1 MPLGALGMVLIAALC
16 HSTWNLLLK
25 TEPRRLQVQSGALA
39 VGVLLAS
46 PVLFFYSLEAVSPT
60 AWLLILLSAL
70 FETAYVFS
78 LTAAY
83 GAGDL
88 SLVYPVARGT
98 APLVVTPLAVAL
110 LGENLSR
117 PGMAGIVLVVAGIW
131 VSHLGAVASHPGHTG
146 RRAFA
151 LAVFTGLMT
160 AGYSLVNKVGVSLV
174 PVPLYAFLVFV
185 INVALIHVALAL
197 RGRRPWLLRR
207 DLPWARTLAVG
218 VLMMAAY
225 LGVLLAMTQAPVA
238 YVVAAREV
246 SIPLAAILGW
256 LVLGESN
263 SRSRLTG
270 AGVIF
275 TGLVLLALSR

>member
-1 MPLGALGMVLIAALC
+1 MPLDALGIVLIAALC

-25 TEPRRLQVQSGALA
+25 TEPRRLHVQSSALV

-46 PVLFFYSLEAVSPT
+46 PVLFFYPLTTVSRD
-60 AWLLILLSAL
+60 AWVLIVLSAL

-131 VSHLGAVASHPGHTG
+131 MSHLGAAASAPGQAS
-146 RRAFA
+146 RRALV
-151 LAVFTGLMT
+151 LAVFTGCMT
-160 AGYSLVNKVGVSLV
+160 AGYSLTNKPGVTLV

-185 INVALIHVALAL
+185 MNVVMIHVALAL
-197 RGRRPWLLRR
+197 TGRRPWLLRR
-207 DLPWARTLAVG
+207 DLPWARTVAVG
-218 VLMMAAY
+218 LLMMAAY
-225 LGVLLAMTQAPVA
+225 LGVLLAMTKAPVA

-246 SIPLAAILGW
+246 SIPLAAMLGW
-256 LVLGESN
+256 LVLGERN
-263 SRSRLTG
+263 SGSRLAG
-270 AGVIF
+270 AVVIF
-275 TGLVLLALSR
+275 AGLVVMATGR

>member
-1 MPLGALGMVLIAALC
+1 MPLGALALVLIAALC
-16 HSTWNLLLK
+16 HATWNLLLK
-25 TEPRRLQVQSGALA
+25 TEPRRLQVQSGALT
-39 VGVLLAS
+39 VGVVLAS
-46 PVLFFYSLEAVSPT
+46 PVLFIYSVGTICPA
-60 AWLLILLSAL
+60 AWLLIVLSAL
-70 FETAYVFS
+70 FETAYVFT

-98 APLVVTPLAVAL
+98 APLVVSPLAVAL
-110 LGENLSR
+110 LGENLSG
-117 PGMAGIVLVVAGIW
+117 PGVAGIALIVLGIW
-131 VSHLGAVASHPGHTG
+131 LSHLGVLTGHAVHQG
-146 RRAFA
+146 RLALA

-160 AGYSLVNKVGVSLV
+160 AGYSLVNKVGVALV

-185 INVALIHVALAL
+185 INVTLIHVALAL
-197 RGRRPWLLRR
+197 RGRQPWLLRR

-218 VLMMAAY
+218 VLMIVAY

-263 SRSRLTG
+263 SRSRLAG
-270 AGVIF
+270 AVVIF
-275 TGLVLLALSR
+275 AGLALMALGR

>member
-1 MPLGALGMVLIAALC
+1 MPLDALGIVLIAALC
-16 HSTWNLLLK
+16 HATWNLLLK
-25 TEPRRLQVQSGALA
+25 TEPRRLHVQSGALA
-39 VGVLLAS
+39 VGVLMAL
-46 PVLFFYSLEAVSPT
+46 PVLFFYPLAAVSPA
-60 AWLLILLSAL
+60 AWGLIVLSAL
-70 FETAYVFS
+70 FETAYVFA

-98 APLVVTPLAVAL
+98 APLVVGPLAVAL

-117 PGMAGIVLVVAGIW
+117 PGVAGIILIVAGIW
-131 VSHLGAVASHPGHTG
+131 VSHLGAVTGHPGQAG
-146 RRAFA
+146 RRALA

-160 AGYSLVNKVGVSLV
+160 AGYSLVNKAGVMLV

-185 INVALIHVALAL
+185 INVTLIHLALAL
-197 RGRRPWLLRR
+197 RGQRPWLLRR

-218 VLMMAAY
+218 VLMIAAY
-225 LGVLLAMTQAPVA
+225 LGVLLAMTKAPVA

-246 SIPLAAILGW
+246 SIPLAAFLGW
-256 LVLGESN
+256 LVLGEGHSGP
-263 SRSRLTG
+263 RLVG

-275 TGLVLLALSR
+275 AGLVVMSIGR

>member
-1 MPLGALGMVLIAALC
+1 MPLDALGIVLIAALC

-25 TEPRRLQVQSGALA
+25 TEPRRLQVQSSALI

-46 PVLFFYSLEAVSPT
+46 PVLFFYPLTTISRD
-60 AWLLILLSAL
+60 AWVLIVLSAL

-88 SLVYPVARGT
+88 SLVYPIARGT

-131 VSHLGAVASHPGHTG
+131 VSHLGAGVPGQAS
-146 RRAFA
+146 RRALFLA
-151 LAVFTGLMT
+151 LFTGCMT
-160 AGYSLVNKVGVSLV
+160 AGYSLVNKAGVTLV

-185 INVALIHVALAL
+185 MNVAMIHVALVL
-197 RGRRPWLLRR
+197 TGRRPWLMRR
-207 DLPWARTLAVG
+207 DLPWARTVAVSL
-218 VLMMAAY
+218 LMMAAY
-225 LGVLLAMTQAPVA
+225 LGVLLAMTKAPVA

-246 SIPLAAILGW
+246 SIPLAAMLGW
-256 LVLGESN
+256 LVLGERN
-263 SRSRLTG
+263 SGSRLAG
-270 AGVIF
+270 AVVIF
-275 TGLVLLALSR
+275 AGLVVMATGR

>member
-1 MPLGALGMVLIAALC
+1 MPLDALGIVLIAALC

-25 TEPRRLQVQSGALA
+25 SEPRRLQVQSGALA

-46 PVLFFYSLEAVSPT
+46 PVVFFYPLGTVSQA
-60 AWLLILLSAL
+60 AWVVIVLSAL
-70 FETAYVFS
+70 FETAYVFA

-98 APLVVTPLAVAL
+98 APLVVTPLAVAM

-117 PGMAGIVLVVAGIW
+117 PGVAGIVLIVAGIW
-131 VSHLGAVASHPGHTG
+131 VSHLGAAANQPGHTS
-146 RRAFA
+146 RRALA

-160 AGYSLVNKVGVSLV
+160 AGYSLVNKIGVTLV

-185 INVALIHVALAL
+185 INVALIHLALAL
-197 RGRRPWLLRR
+197 RCLRPWLLLRY
-207 DLPWARTLAVG
+207 LPWARTLAVG
-218 VLMMAAY
+218 LLMMAAY
-225 LGVLLAMTQAPVA
+225 LGVLVAMTKAPVA

-246 SIPLAAILGW
+246 SIPLAALLGW
-256 LVLGESN
+256 LLLGEGN
-263 SRSRLTG
+263 SGSRLVG
-270 AGVIF
+270 AVVIF
-275 TGLVLLALSR
+275 AGLVVMGVGR

>member
-1 MPLGALGMVLIAALC
+1 MPLDALGIVLIAALC

-25 TEPRRLQVQSGALA
+25 TEPRRLQVQSSALI

-46 PVLFFYSLEAVSPT
+46 PVLFCYPLTTISRD
-60 AWLLILLSAL
+60 AWVLIVLSAL

-88 SLVYPVARGT
+88 SLVYPIARGT

-131 VSHLGAVASHPGHTG
+131 VSHLGAGVPGQAS
-146 RRAFA
+146 RRALFLA
-151 LAVFTGLMT
+151 LFTGCMT
-160 AGYSLVNKVGVSLV
+160 AGYSLVNKAGVTLV

-185 INVALIHVALAL
+185 MNVAMIHVALVL
-197 RGRRPWLLRR
+197 TGRRPWLMRR
-207 DLPWARTLAVG
+207 DLPWARTVAVSL
-218 VLMMAAY
+218 LMMAAY
-225 LGVLLAMTQAPVA
+225 LGVLLAMTKAPVA

-246 SIPLAAILGW
+246 SIPLAAMLGW
-256 LVLGESN
+256 LVLGERN
-263 SRSRLTG
+263 SGSRLAG
-270 AGVIF
+270 AVVIF
-275 TGLVLLALSR
+275 AGLVVMATGR

>member
-1 MPLGALGMVLIAALC
+1 MPLDALGIVLFAALC

-25 TEPRRLQVQSGALA
+25 TEPHRLHVQSSALV

-46 PVLFFYSLEAVSPT
+46 PVLFFYPLTTVSRD
-60 AWLLILLSAL
+60 AWVLIVLSAL

-88 SLVYPVARGT
+88 SLVYPIARGT

-131 VSHLGAVASHPGHTG
+131 VSHLGAAESQPGRTG
-146 RRAFA
+146 RRALFLA
-151 LAVFTGLMT
+151 LFTGCMT
-160 AGYSLVNKVGVSLV
+160 AGYSVVNKAGVTLV

-185 INVALIHVALAL
+185 LNVAMVHVALAL
-197 RGRRPWLLRR
+197 TGRRPWLLRR
-207 DLPWARTLAVG
+207 DLPWTRTLAVG
-218 VLMMAAY
+218 LLMMAAY
-225 LGVLLAMTQAPVA
+225 LGVLLAMTKAPVA

-246 SIPLAAILGW
+246 SIPLAAMLGW
-256 LVLGESN
+256 LVLGERDSG
-263 SRSRLTG
+263 SRLAG
-270 AGVIF
+270 AVVIF
-275 TGLVLLALSR
+275 AGLVVMATGR